1 MVNFVQ
7 NRANSDHI
15 LSTTDASIPYN
26 LENDRL
32 FFSSNVTFKATFI
45 EKKHQISILLIVF
58 VVKTCR
64 TRFLSFFVPQMYLEI
79 CRGLCYHSYILLVH
93 TSVQSYCTYLKIL
106 INLSGRKNL
115 GCNLEFLFDIQL
127 FIKVE
132 FTSNLEFPSILSS
145 ICCSQR

>member
-1 MVNFVQ
+1 MNFLTRKYTFYQRNTLYFVEAEASQRPPGLEMVNFVQ

-79 CRGLCYHSYILLVH
+79 CRGLGM
-93 TSVQSYCTYLKIL
+93 
-106 INLSGRKNL
+106 LSHVY
-115 GCNLEFLFDIQL
+115 F
-127 FIKVE
+127 
-132 FTSNLEFPSILSS
+132 
-145 ICCSQR
+145 

>member
-1 MVNFVQ
+1 MLKTRNSSQSLTTSILICSNLSNRPPGWKMVNFVQ
-7 NRANSDHI
+7 NRANSDRI
-15 LSTTDASIPYN
+15 LSTDAPPYN

-79 CRGLCYHSYILLVH
+79 CRGLCYHSCILLVH

-106 INLSGRKNL
+106 INLSGRKKL
-115 GCNLEFLFDIQL
+115 GM
-127 FIKVE
+127 
-132 FTSNLEFPSILSS
+132 
-145 ICCSQR
+145 

>member
-15 LSTTDASIPYN
+15 LSATDASIPYN

-79 CRGLCYHSYILLVH
+79 CRGLCYHSCCILLVH

-106 INLSGRKNL
+106 INLSGRKK
-115 GCNLEFLFDIQL
+115 LEM
-127 FIKVE
+127 
-132 FTSNLEFPSILSS
+132 
-145 ICCSQR
+145 

>member
-15 LSTTDASIPYN
+15 LSTTDAPIPYN

-79 CRGLCYHSYILLVH
+79 CRGLCYHSCILLVH
-93 TSVQSYCTYLKIL
+93 TSVQSYCTYLEIL
-106 INLSGRKNL
+106 INLSGRKKL
-115 GCNLEFLFDIQL
+115 GM
-127 FIKVE
+127 
-132 FTSNLEFPSILSS
+132 
-145 ICCSQR
+145 

>member
-1 MVNFVQ
+1 MLKTRNSSQSLTTSILICSNLSNRPPGSKMVNFVQ
-7 NRANSDHI
+7 NRANSDRI
-15 LSTTDASIPYN
+15 LSTDAPPYN

-79 CRGLCYHSYILLVH
+79 SRLCYHSC
-93 TSVQSYCTYLKIL
+93 TTVQSHCTYLKIL
-106 INLSGRKNL
+106 IILSGKDL
-115 GCNLEFLFDIQL
+115 G
-127 FIKVE
+127 
-132 FTSNLEFPSILSS
+132 
-145 ICCSQR
+145 